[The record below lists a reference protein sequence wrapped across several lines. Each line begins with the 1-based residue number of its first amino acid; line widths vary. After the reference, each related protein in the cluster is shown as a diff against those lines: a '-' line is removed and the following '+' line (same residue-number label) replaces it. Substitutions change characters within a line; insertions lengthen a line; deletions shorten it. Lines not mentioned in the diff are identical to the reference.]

1 MALVYTTKGLIDSSE
16 LVAKDIITLEDNARV
31 TATEWT
37 DATGEL
43 VRRDVWVSA
52 LRPIDI
58 EGQQGG

>member
-16 LVAKDIITLEDNARV
+16 LRVEDIITLEDNARV
-31 TATEWT
+31 MATEWF
-37 DATGEL
+37 DSTGEM